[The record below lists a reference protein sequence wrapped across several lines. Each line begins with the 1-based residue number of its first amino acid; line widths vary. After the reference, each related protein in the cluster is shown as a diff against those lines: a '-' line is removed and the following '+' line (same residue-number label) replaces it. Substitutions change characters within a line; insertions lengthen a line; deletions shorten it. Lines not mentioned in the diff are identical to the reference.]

1 MAATNGSIVRSLANT
16 RPEPL
21 AASALVLET
30 ERLRLRPLNGDDL
43 DLARAIFLDPEVVKY
58 VCKLSAP
65 ENLPSELA
73 TASARGAGGR
83 LGVWCVMDKA
93 SGEKLGT
100 GILLPLPLEG
110 EDTDWSQVTED
121 RYPDAEIEV
130 GYMFKRTAWG
140 RGYATETCGRL
151 VRFAFEHTGLDE
163 VVAVTDPDN
172 HPSQHVLR
180 KAGLRDRGLRRA
192 YSELIPGFG
201 VTRQEWESDQS
212 ASS

>member
-1 MAATNGSIVRSLANT
+1 MTNGYTVPSLANT

-30 ERLRLRPLNGDDL
+30 ERLRLRPLSLDDM
-43 DLARAIFLDPEVVKY
+43 DLGRAIFFDPDVVKY
-58 VCKLSAP
+58 VCPLSTP
-65 ENLPSELA
+65 ESLPGELKTA
-73 TASARGAGGR
+73 TARGAGGR

-110 EDTDWSQVTED
+110 EDTDWSQVVED

-140 RGYATETCGRL
+140 KGYATEVCTRL
-151 VRFAFEHTGLDE
+151 VRFFFEQTELE
-163 VVAVTDPDN
+163 ELVAVTDPEN
-172 HPSQHVLR
+172 LPSQHVLR
-180 KAGLRDRGLRRA
+180 KAGLRDRGLRHA
-192 YSELIPGFG
+192 YSCEVPGFG
-201 VTRQEWESDQS
+201 ITREEWLGGKRCPTK
-212 ASS
+212 